1 MISKMK
7 FINIIGPRSEFDR
20 IISDCIMDTAIEFEN
35 PMSALRSTEG
45 FSMDMTPN
53 PYEDTIKRFAD
64 VFQYSNIDYKNIKHK
79 RGNISSEEI
88 EKYIDHFDARIHALK
103 TKIETINNTIHHYND
118 IINVLTPVVGTDLH
132 FEELGKLQYLKYRLG
147 KLPVSSYKKLG
158 TYLKDLPTYFYTLT
172 SDKDYVWGLY
182 FVSDNNAENVDR
194 IFATMY
200 FEPLLLDGDE
210 YGTPAQIIEELT
222 AKKQNAQN
230 ELTAMKTQLKSTIKT
245 HKEDLLKAYA
255 CLKYYYDLY
264 NIRHYATISQSS
276 FCLTGWIDAEEIP
289 MLKRKMEKDAASVLI
304 VDEPESVKHITP
316 PTKLK
321 NWRIFKPF
329 EEFVRMY
336 GVPSYNEIDPTPFL
350 AIVYTLLFGIMFGDV
365 GHGFCLVLAGAIMML
380 MKKGGFL
387 AKLLLPVGISS
398 MIFGAMYGSFFG
410 FEGEHAIIH
419 PIWYTPFESS
429 SNMMNTLIYSVAL
442 GVIIILIC
450 MVFNIING
458 VRQKNWQKVLFSQ
471 NGVAGM
477 MFYALVLFCAIS
489 MLMGSKNPLIA
500 AVIMIVISLILILLQ
515 EPLGKLC
522 SKRKDWMPAD
532 KGGFFVE
539 AIFELL
545 EIVLSFATNT
555 ISFLRVGAFALNHA
569 GMMSVVVMFMLKLN
583 PGGSVAIAIFGNLL
597 VIGLEGLIVGIQV
610 LRLGFYE
617 MFSRFYDGAGREF
630 KPTGK

>member
-103 TKIETINNTIHHYND
+103 TKIETIDNTIHHYND
-118 IINVLTPVVGTDLH
+118 IINVLTPVIDTDLH

-264 NIRHYATISQSS
+264 NIR
-276 FCLTGWIDAEEIP
+276 
-289 MLKRKMEKDAASVLI
+289 
-304 VDEPESVKHITP
+304 
-316 PTKLK
+316 
-321 NWRIFKPF
+321 
-329 EEFVRMY
+329 
-336 GVPSYNEIDPTPFL
+336 
-350 AIVYTLLFGIMFGDV
+350 
-365 GHGFCLVLAGAIMML
+365 
-380 MKKGGFL
+380 
-387 AKLLLPVGISS
+387 
-398 MIFGAMYGSFFG
+398 
-410 FEGEHAIIH
+410 
-419 PIWYTPFESS
+419 
-429 SNMMNTLIYSVAL
+429 
-442 GVIIILIC
+442 
-450 MVFNIING
+450 
-458 VRQKNWQKVLFSQ
+458 
-471 NGVAGM
+471 
-477 MFYALVLFCAIS
+477 
-489 MLMGSKNPLIA
+489 
-500 AVIMIVISLILILLQ
+500 
-515 EPLGKLC
+515 
-522 SKRKDWMPAD
+522 
-532 KGGFFVE
+532 
-539 AIFELL
+539 
-545 EIVLSFATNT
+545 
-555 ISFLRVGAFALNHA
+555 
-569 GMMSVVVMFMLKLN
+569 FMLL
-583 PGGSVAIAIFGNLL
+583 SAIA
-597 VIGLEGLIVGIQV
+597 
-610 LRLGFYE
+610 R
-617 MFSRFYDGAGREF
+617 SA
-630 KPTGK
+630 